1 MKQNLF
7 TYHLIWMQFFS
18 LLLVAQLYAGPPLL
32 THPKEE
38 VVPVATTPKPTIKT
52 TLSNVLTK
60 IKSIASPSSSLPSSS
75 SSSSLSSS
83 SSSLPITPSSST
95 VATPKSQ
102 SLTPLAA
109 KTPADGPLLVMPTLD
124 TTPLP
129 QAKNIVIPPA
139 NKNMQKIILA
149 LDAMPE
155 KYKPADMKKALLSI
169 LQGSTVWTAVN
180 NHKVYDALALHIV
193 DPATARALQ
202 LALDG
207 SIDDFWQVA
216 HKSTALQEEITRSN
230 VPFTRESCAS
240 KEYKMLFRMAYIR
253 TTIQD
258 PKIIKE
264 VADAYQHA
272 IIKLQWYLFAQSIVQ
287 ENQVFTSGII
297 TQPDQDLNMF
307 HFLDGYSELISPR
320 YRLYSGLSPHSLWQS
335 KAYTRKSSHWNKKR
349 EFNDRNFG
357 IDFKDTDGKTMP
369 DLPGNKSHL
378 LFGTL
383 DNGHTFIKWEEYGIT
398 INFKDSDY
406 SAFTHVVRY
415 FEKKNVADAELHR
428 REVVPKE
435 VKFNFQS
442 YSPTVTKQEK
452 PAIKKDGVSAMLGNL
467 KSDPQKHQAFTDYL
481 TKFKGY
487 DPETL
492 QYRKGNEVIL
502 KPHAFVPLTQA
513 QIEAKAKAHAPKQ
526 PQTTIDEEDL

>member
-18 LLLVAQLYAGPPLL
+18 LLLVVQLYAGPPLL
-32 THPKEE
+32 TLPEDDAI
-38 VVPVATTPKPTIKT
+38 PVATTPKPTIKT
-52 TLSNVLTK
+52 TFSNVLTK
-60 IKSIASPSSSLPSSS
+60 IKSIASPSSQSSS
-75 SSSSLSSS
+75 SSTASLSSS
-83 SSSLPITPSSST
+83 SPSTPT
-95 VATPKSQ
+95 TPKSQ
-102 SLTPLAA
+102 PITPTTA
-109 KTPADGPLLVMPTLD
+109 KTPNDGPLLVIPTLD
-124 TTPLP
+124 TTHGPKT
-129 QAKNIVIPPA
+129 QSIVIPPA
-139 NKNMQKIILA
+139 NKNMQKIITA

-155 KYKPADMKKALLSI
+155 KYKPTDMKKALLSI
-169 LQGSTVWTAVN
+169 LQGSAVWTAVN
-180 NHKVYDALALHIV
+180 SNKIYDALTLHIV
-193 DPATARALQ
+193 DPATARTLQ
-202 LALDG
+202 LAFDG
-207 SIDDFWQVA
+207 SIDDFWQTA

-230 VPFTRESCAS
+230 IPFTREACAS

-258 PKIIKE
+258 PNILE
-264 VADAYQHA
+264 QVTDAYQHA
-272 IIKLQWYLFAQSIVQ
+272 IIKLQWYLFAQSIIQ
-287 ENQVFTSGII
+287 ENQVFTSGMI

-335 KAYTRKSSHWNKKR
+335 KAYTRKSSHFGKKKK
-349 EFNDRNFG
+349 FNDRNFG
-357 IDFKDTDGKTMP
+357 IDFKDVNGKTIP

-406 SAFTHVVRY
+406 SALTHIVRY
-415 FEKKNVADAELHR
+415 FEKKDVPDEALHR

-435 VKFNFQS
+435 VKFNFKS

-452 PAIKKDGVSAMLGNL
+452 PAIQKDGVSAMLGNL

-502 KPHAFVPLTQA
+502 KPHKFAPLTQA
-513 QIEAKAKAHAPKQ
+513 QLDAKAKTHAPKQ